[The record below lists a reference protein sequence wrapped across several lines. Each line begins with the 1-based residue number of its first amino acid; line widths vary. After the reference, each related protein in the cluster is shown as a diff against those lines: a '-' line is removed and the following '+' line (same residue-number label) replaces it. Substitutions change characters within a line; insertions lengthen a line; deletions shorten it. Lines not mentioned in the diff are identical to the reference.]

1 MVKGAYELENLGKSL
16 EDYLETILIL
26 QKKSGMVLS
35 IDVARYMGFSKPSVC
50 HAVKL
55 LREKGCLDM
64 DKDGML
70 HLTEYGRDI
79 AERIYERHCFF
90 TKHLTS
96 IGVSA
101 KQAEQDACQIEH
113 IISEESFQ
121 KLKETYGDGRS
132 GADGD

>member
-1 MVKGAYELENLGKSL
+1 MNLGKSL

-35 IDVARYMGFSKPSVC
+35 IDVARHMGFSKPSVC

-64 DKDGML
+64 DKDGVL
-70 HLTEYGRDI
+70 HLTECGKSI
-79 AERIYERHCFF
+79 AETIYERHCFF
-90 TKHLTS
+90 TEHLKAM
-96 IGVSA
+96 GVSA
-101 KQAEQDACQIEH
+101 EQAEQDACQIEH

-121 KLKETYGDGRS
+121 VLKNTYGGK
-132 GADGD
+132 GG

>member
-1 MVKGAYELENLGKSL
+1 M

-64 DKDGML
+64 DKDGIL

-79 AERIYERHCFF
+79 AENIYERHCFF
-90 TKHLTS
+90 TKHLTAMGVLLNRQNRMLARLS
-96 IGVSA
+96 ISSVKKVS
-101 KQAEQDACQIEH
+101 
-113 IISEESFQ
+113 
-121 KLKETYGDGRS
+121 RN
-132 GADGD
+132 